1 MARIPATRVSVGF
14 VLLLSALTA
23 VGPLTFDTYLAAF
36 PEIAADLNT
45 SAAAVQLTIAASLA
59 GLAVGQ
65 LTIGSISD
73 TFGRRRPLLVGLS
86 LYVLVSVALSLVTDI
101 TVFTGLRFVQGF
113 SAAAGMVLSMA
124 IVRDR
129 YEGLAVSKVMAR
141 LMLVVGVAP
150 ILAPTIGAQ
159 LLRFGSWRLIFVFL
173 ALVGATLLVVSTFAL
188 KETLPQHL
196 RRTGGTL
203 GALRTYRDLLTDLPF
218 LGLALMS
225 AFYLGAMFTYVAS
238 STFVFQDGFGMTAQQ
253 FGWVFAGGA
262 VAITAGSQINGALVG
277 RFTPEQVLSGTVV
290 VGLGLSTALFAT
302 TLADG
307 PLWLVVTLL
316 ILTLGTAGFVLPS
329 APAIALANN
338 PHRAGSAAA
347 LLGALQF
354 GLGAL
359 IAPLTSIGGTPTAE
373 SMAGVMAGTI
383 LVSTLLLIAVR
394 RSWRRVAATAAI
406 AVDDI
411 LVEAEVGAR
420 VAVAART
427 TGFDRAADVA
437 GSRLDRTSESH
448 SSRLDRASDSHSSR
462 LERASDSHSSQLDRA
477 ASDEPDAVPC
487 PG

>member
-59 GLAVGQ
+59 GLALGQ

-73 TFGRRRPLLVGLS
+73 AFGRRRPLLVGLS
-86 LYVLVSVALSLVTDI
+86 VYVVVSVALSVATNI

-113 SAAAGMVLSMA
+113 SAATGMVLSMA

-173 ALVGATLLVVSTFAL
+173 AVVGAVLLVVSSFAL
-188 KETLPQHL
+188 RESLPEHL

-203 GALRTYRDLLTDLPF
+203 GALRTYRDLLADLPF

-238 STFVFQDGFGMTAQQ
+238 STFVFQDGYGMTAQQ

-262 VAITAGSQINGALVG
+262 VAITAGSQVNGALVG
-277 RFTPEQVLSGTVV
+277 RFTPEQVLSGTVL
-290 VGLGLSTALFAT
+290 VGLGLSLSLFAT
-302 TLADG
+302 TIVGG

-316 ILTLGTAGFVLPS
+316 VLTLGTAGFVLPS
-329 APAIALANN
+329 APAIALASN

-383 LVSTLLLIAVR
+383 FISAVLLLAVR
-394 RSWRRVAATAAI
+394 RSWNRVRTTAAEEVHTDVSAQSRVLVPAVVAAVSARADGTPSDVNAPGFGRPS
-406 AVDDI
+406 
-411 LVEAEVGAR
+411 GAR
-420 VAVAART
+420 ASEHA
-427 TGFDRAADVA
+427 RAAGPA
-437 GSRLDRTSESH
+437 SR
-448 SSRLDRASDSHSSR
+448 A
-462 LERASDSHSSQLDRA
+462 
-477 ASDEPDAVPC
+477 DEPDAVPC

>member
-1 MARIPATRVSVGF
+1 VSVGF

-36 PEIAADLNT
+36 PEIAADLNAP
-45 SAAAVQLTIAASLA
+45 AAAVQLTIAASLA
-59 GLAVGQ
+59 GLALGQ

-73 TFGRRRPLLVGLS
+73 TFGRRRPLLAGLAV
-86 LYVLVSVALSLVTDI
+86 YVVVSVALSLATNI

-113 SAAAGMVLSMA
+113 SAATGMVLSMA

-173 ALVGATLLVVSTFAL
+173 ALVGAILLVVSTFAL
-188 KETLPQHL
+188 KETLPREL

-262 VAITAGSQINGALVG
+262 IAITAGSQVNGALVG

-290 VGLGLSTALFAT
+290 AGLALSTSLFAT

-373 SMAGVMAGTI
+373 SMSGVMAGTI
-383 LVSTLLLIAVR
+383 FISALLLVAVR
-394 RSWRRVAATAAI
+394 RSWSRIPSAAATGFDTPDLDVRVPVAATARASSGI
-406 AVDDI
+406 HASRENTDR
-411 LVEAEVGAR
+411 VGTTP
-420 VAVAART
+420 AAR
-427 TGFDRAADVA
+427 A
-437 GSRLDRTSESH
+437 GTP
-448 SSRLDRASDSHSSR
+448 A
-462 LERASDSHSSQLDRA
+462 
-477 ASDEPDAVPC
+477 DEPDAVPC

>member
-1 MARIPATRVSVGF
+1 MRLAAVADVMARIPAARASVGF

-23 VGPLTFDTYLAAF
+23 VGPLTFDTYLAAL
-36 PEIAADLNT
+36 PAISADLGA
-45 SAAAVQLTIAASLA
+45 SSAAVQLTIAASLA
-59 GLAVGQ
+59 GLALGQ

-73 TFGRRRPLLVGLS
+73 AFGRRRPLLAGLGVYVVVSIGLS
-86 LYVLVSVALSLVTDI
+86 LVDDI
-101 TVFTGLRFVQGF
+101 AVFTALRFVQGF
-113 SAAAGMVLSMA
+113 SAATGMVLSMA

-129 YEGLAVSKVMAR
+129 YDGLAVSKVMAR

-173 ALVGATLLVVSTFAL
+173 AVVGATLLAISTFAL
-188 KETLPQHL
+188 RETLPREL
-196 RRTGGTL
+196 RRSGGTL

-225 AFYLGAMFTYVAS
+225 AFYLGALFTYVAS
-238 STFVFQDGFGMTAQQ
+238 STFVFQDGFGLTAQQ

-262 VAITAGSQINGALVG
+262 VAITAGSQVNGALVG
-277 RFTPEQVLSGTVV
+277 RFTPEQVLSATVL
-290 VGLGLSTALFAT
+290 VGLVLSTSLFAT

-316 ILTLGTAGFVLPS
+316 VLTLGTAGFVLPS
-329 APAIALANN
+329 APAIALADN

-354 GLGAL
+354 GLGAF
-359 IAPLTSIGGTPTAE
+359 IAPLTSIGGAPTAE

-383 LVSTLLLIAVR
+383 LVSALLLVAVR
-394 RSWRRVAATAAI
+394 RAWRRKPAVPAREVAESLVPDAARPRS
-406 AVDDI
+406 
-411 LVEAEVGAR
+411 GAR
-420 VAVAART
+420 TSTLRAAR
-427 TGFDRAADVA
+427 V
-437 GSRLDRTSESH
+437 
-448 SSRLDRASDSHSSR
+448 
-462 LERASDSHSSQLDRA
+462 
-477 ASDEPDAVPC
+477 DEPDAVPC